1 MIGPHGRAAGRQGRS
16 ACKTSRP
23 ASIRV
28 SFTHLA
34 RCVNGDAYNMRTVLR
49 LQQNVFTHLD
59 STQTATKCDSGYDS
73 LIRFLICHIDMPY
86 WYAPYWKDISTTSL
100 TSGSLHR
107 LVICF
112 RESIRL
118 FHGMSK
124 RFVLSFSNDL
134 GHINLINLQWLYDHD
149 INPLDPFKVCVLL
162 CSDKIHLQN
171 VAITSLHSPKTT
183 NKIQL

>member
-1 MIGPHGRAAGRQGRS
+1 MVNDGGDKVTFLVQVPFELGFLSKAD
-16 ACKTSRP
+16 
-23 ASIRV
+23 V
-28 SFTHLA
+28 SWSY
-34 RCVNGDAYNMRTVLR
+34 YNDYTNLY
-49 LQQNVFTHLD
+49 
-59 STQTATKCDSGYDS
+59 SYCWWKCNYS
-73 LIRFLICHIDMPY
+73 LHIM
-86 WYAPYWKDISTTSL
+86 SL
-100 TSGSLHR
+100 TLIDVSEKYVNSFIDLFY
-107 LVICF
+107 LVIYF

-134 GHINLINLQWLYDHD
+134 GYINLINLEWLYDHD